1 MLVIPGV
8 ERLRQGDYYEYEASL
23 SYSVNYCLKVRIII
37 ITTTTS
43 EMLAYMPGG

>member
-8 ERLRQGDYYEYEASL
+8 ERLRQGDYYEYEANL
-23 SYSVNYCLKVRIII
+23 SYSVNYCLKVRITT
-37 ITTTTS
+37 TTTTS